1 MTHKGAS
8 WMPKA
13 TPEQTRKANQ
23 AASVVT
29 VFVIA
34 FALAF
39 MGLVAILDN
48 AATQRDEEEVI
59 IAPEAPTEPFY
70 VLLIGSDT
78 RKGTA
83 LYTGKPT
90 EHAQVDQH
98 SDVMTLMRI
107 DPRKYTISLLTIPR
121 DTVIAEGSEKINCAL
136 LGDDPEEVV
145 RAVYELTGLEADYYM
160 LTTFGLFANLVDAI
174 GGVTMDVAVSVEAS
188 DPTTG
193 GTIRVEAGPAQK
205 LDGAQALALARAR
218 SEYVENQD
226 AMRQMNVR
234 LLEQAIIERM
244 LGGDGVG
251 VEALLVVLEG
261 DVRTNMDL
269 SVIGQAVLDFIDHA
283 DEVKIYSA
291 TGPYTGYVRM
301 DDEQWVIPND
311 ADAWKRIMRKFKLG
325 KEGYTEVVQQPELP
339 PTPELE
345 EKSVSSKSAIS
356 KSSSNK
362 SASSESASSA
372 SSASA
377 SGASDDSS
385 DAKRLSGAKT
395 D

>member
-1 MTHKGAS
+1 
-8 WMPKA
+8 MPKA
-13 TPEQTRKANQ
+13 TPEQTRKANR
-23 AASVVT
+23 AAAVVSL
-29 VFVIA
+29 FVVA
-34 FALAF
+34 FAIAF

-48 AATQRDEEEVI
+48 TATQRQEEEVV
-59 IAPEAPTEPFY
+59 IAPEPPTEPFY

-107 DPRKYTISLLTIPR
+107 DPKEYTISLLTIPR
-121 DTVIAEGSEKINCAL
+121 DTIISDGSEKINCAL

-160 LTTFGLFANLVDAI
+160 LTTFGMFANLIDAI
-174 GGVTMDVAVSVEAS
+174 GGVTMDVPVSVEAS

-205 LDGAQALALARAR
+205 LDGAHALALARAR
-218 SEYVENQD
+218 SEYVDNQD

-234 LLEQAIIERM
+234 MLEQAIIERM
-244 LGGDGVG
+244 LEGDGIG
-251 VEALLVVLEG
+251 IEALLVVLEG

-269 SVIGQAVLDFIDHA
+269 GVLGQAVLDFIENA
-283 DEVKIYSA
+283 DKVKIYSG
-291 TGPYTGYVRM
+291 TGPYDGDVRV

-325 KEGYTEVVQQPELP
+325 KEGYAEVVPQPEP
-339 PTPELE
+339 PSMPEPE
-345 EKSVSSKSAIS
+345 EKSS
-356 KSSSNK
+356 
-362 SASSESASSA
+362 

-377 SGASDDSS
+377 SSKSASSKSASSKSASSSSASKES